1 MRRHF
6 CNTIW
11 RRWPMFSFYINGK
24 EYHEEKDM
32 KLLPFLRNVCK
43 LKSVKDGC
51 SEGACGTCHVL
62 IDGKAAKACVPKLSK
77 LEGKHILT
85 IEGFEEEE
93 KEIFVRA
100 FGEAGAVQCG
110 FCIPG
115 MVIVAKGLLDKNP
128 DPTRADA
135 ADAIKN
141 NICRCTGYKK
151 IIDGILLAAKYK
163 REGLPEEK
171 QYTWKVGER
180 VPRVDVREKV
190 LGTGQYPDD
199 VEVEGMIYGS
209 ALRSAYPRARV
220 KAIHT
225 EKAKALPGVV
235 AVFTA
240 EDIPGSV
247 KTGHLK
253 QDWDALI
260 PVGHLTHYLGDSIAL
275 VAAESLEIV
284 EEAKKLIEVE
294 YEELPMVHDPYEAM
308 AEDAPK
314 VHDSEKENLLAHWH
328 VHRGNAEEAIKNSKY
343 VLTDKFHTPWT
354 EHAFLEPEC
363 AVAMPD
369 GEDGVL
375 VYSTDQ
381 GVYDT
386 QHECMALLG
395 LPAEKVKVRNK
406 LVGGGFGGKEDV
418 TVQHHAAMIAYLT
431 KRPVKVKLT
440 RAESILIHPK
450 RHPMDMEF
458 TLGCDE
464 NGIIQGVK
472 ASVIADTGAY
482 ASLGGPVLQ
491 RACTHA
497 SGPYNYQNFD
507 IDGKAYYTN
516 NPPAGAFRGFGV
528 TQTCFAIEML
538 LTKMAGLVGI
548 SPWEIRYRNA
558 IRPGQELPN
567 GQIVDNSTALAET
580 LEAVKDAFESS
591 PYTGIACA
599 MKNAGVGVGLP
610 DWGRCRLLVRDGRVE
625 IHSGASCIGQGLGTV
640 LVQTVAEELGLTRE
654 QIFYDASNTW
664 DAPDSGTTSGSRQT
678 LVTGEACRRACEKMK
693 KDLQGHTLSDLEG
706 REYTGEYLAKT
717 DAMGSDVK
725 NPVSHVAYGYAT
737 QVCILNEDGTVA
749 KIVAAHD
756 VGKAVNP
763 LSVEGQIEGGVVM
776 SYGFALTEKYPIKDC
791 KPTAKYGTLGLPK
804 ANRIPEVESIIVEK
818 EGLKVA
824 GGAIGIGEI
833 TSIPTAPAIAGAYY
847 SLDGKFRTSL
857 PLADTPYEK
866 K

>member
-1 MRRHF
+1 
-6 CNTIW
+6 
-11 RRWPMFSFYINGK
+11 MFSFYINGK

-199 VEVEGMIYGS
+199 VEVEGMMYGS

-284 EEAKKLIEVE
+284 EEAKNLIEVE

-314 VHDSEKENLLAHWH
+314 VHDSEKDNLLAHWH

>member
-1 MRRHF
+1 
-6 CNTIW
+6 
-11 RRWPMFSFYINGK
+11 MFSFYINGK

-284 EEAKKLIEVE
+284 EEAKNLIEVE

-314 VHDSEKENLLAHWH
+314 VHDSEKDNLLAHWH
-328 VHRGNAEEAIKNSKY
+328 VHRGNAEDAIKNSKY